1 MAVEGEDAGESLAS
15 VGFFGPGDEF
25 GRALGD
31 DAAAALAAFRAEVD
45 DPVGLFEDIADGV
58 AFVADGER
66 LGIVAAPAAD
76 LAHNINVRKKI
87 HFDAAE
93 AVALAGFAAAA
104 LHVEAEAT
112 GAVAALARF
121 RQHGEEVADRPENA
135 GVGGGIRARCAAD
148 GGLIDFDDFVDVF
161 GADNL
166 AVRGGRFRRAIELLR
181 KRAIEN
187 VVDQRGFAGAGN
199 TGDHSEK
206 AERKRDVY
214 LLQIVG
220 ARAEDLD
227 GFAVGAAAFFGDGDL
242 GLATEVL
249 TGEGFR
255 SGFDFSG
262 FALGHEVAAGV
273 AGAGAEVNHEIDRKS
288 TRLNSSHSQ
297 IS

>member
-1 MAVEGEDAGESLAS
+1 M
-15 VGFFGPGDEF
+15 
-25 GRALGD
+25 
-31 DAAAALAAFRAEVD
+31 
-45 DPVGLFEDIADGV
+45 
-58 AFVADGER
+58 AFVADSER
-66 LGIVAAPAAD
+66 FRIVAAATAD
-76 LAHNINVRKKI
+76 FAHHVDIGKKI
-87 HFDAAE
+87 HFDAAQ
-93 AVALAGFAAAA
+93 AVALAGFAAAT
-104 LHVEAEAT
+104 LYVEAEAAR
-112 GAVAALARF
+112 AVAALARF
-121 RQHGEEVADRPENA
+121 RKHREEIANRREDT
-135 GVGGGIRARCAAD
+135 GVSSGIRARCAAD

-273 AGAGAEVNHEIDRKS
+273 AGAGAEVNHEIGAADGVFVVLDDEDGVAEIAKVFERAEQ
-288 TRLNSSHSQ
+288 TRIVPGMESNARLVKN
-297 IS
+297 IENAAKA